1 MLFANFYFVDRKLEK
16 SNEYY
21 KKILETN
28 PNDEQALIG
37 LLSNQIQLGNAKEIL
52 ALAKDIISNSAI
64 ELNFKLGFIF
74 EVLEKINQPNTK
86 SDYQLEE
93 LVQILKLQYPENPDV
108 LNIYGNLLFRKG
120 ENDQAL
126 KCFQKL

>member
-1 MLFANFYFVDRKLEK
+1 M
-16 SNEYY
+16 
-21 KKILETN
+21 
-28 PNDEQALIG
+28 
-37 LLSNQIQLGNAKEIL
+37 SNQIQLGNAKEIL

-108 LNIYGNLLFRKG
+108 LNIYGNYF
-120 ENDQAL
+120 
-126 KCFQKL
+126 